1 MSTIT
6 RILTPTDF
14 SDHAH
19 DALSYAAVLSQKFEA
34 PLVLLHVYASAV
46 IPVPGGYVMVS
57 AAELAD
63 LRLRLT
69 EGLDLEKQRA
79 IDQGAVAVETALTE
93 GTPWQ
98 QIVSAADEHD
108 CDLIVIGTHGRTG
121 LSHLIIGSVA
131 EKVVRKAPCPVLTV
145 GPRIPKRPATPTTPP
160 PTAT

>member
-6 RILTPTDF
+6 RILVPTDF

-34 PLVLLHVYASAV
+34 PVVLLHVYASAV
-46 IPVPGGYVMVS
+46 IPVPGGYVLVS
-57 AAELAD
+57 ATELSD
-63 LRLRLT
+63 LRMRLT
-69 EGLDLEKQRA
+69 EGLDVEKQCA
-79 IDQGAVAVETALTE
+79 LDQGAFAVATALTD

-108 CDLIVIGTHGRTG
+108 CDLIVLGTHGRTG

-145 GPRIPKRPATPTTPP
+145 GPRIAKRPAAADAS
-160 PTAT
+160 PTA